1 MALLFFGGIKM
12 LDLDKLIAEGFELK
26 LNNKVVTI
34 KQLTIS
40 QAKKIDKLQ
49 AEMDEKNAYD
59 KRAEITLILINNN
72 VENIKFTK
80 EEVENIPIRLQVKIQ
95 QEINKFVY
103 DTVNDPN

>member
-1 MALLFFGGIKM
+1 M

-49 AEMDEKNAYD
+49 AETDENNAYD

>member
-1 MALLFFGGIKM
+1 M

-49 AEMDEKNAYD
+49 TEMDEKNAYD